1 MNKAELISAM
11 AAESGLTKA
20 DCQKA
25 LDAFTASVIKT
36 LKEGGKVSLVGFGT
50 FSVKERAER
59 SGINPTTKEKIV
71 IPARKEA
78 PHNHF
83 RVDLNE
89 IYALRIDDITFFADQ
104 NKMTFEYDDL
114 MGSAI
119 IFKDIIDLSETK
131 RGRIND

>member
-36 LKEGGKVSLVGFGT
+36 LKEGG
-50 FSVKERAER
+50 R

-71 IPARKEA
+71 IPARKA
-78 PHNHF
+78 AKFKPG
-83 RVDLNE
+83 NE
-89 IYALRIDDITFFADQ
+89 L
-104 NKMTFEYDDL
+104 TFE
-114 MGSAI
+114 
-119 IFKDIIDLSETK
+119 
-131 RGRIND
+131 